1 MEPII
6 SPWVLYW
13 VSVMCNIND
22 LVAIINWL
30 SIMSIILVVAVH
42 LVDYMNYMNGD
53 ERVIIPNWTKYIKI
67 SLIVTCVSGLLY
79 IFIPD
84 KQTMIAMI
92 TVSYITPDNINI
104 TADYVVELVQRISE
118 AVNEVK

>member
-1 MEPII
+1 
-6 SPWVLYW
+6 
-13 VSVMCNIND
+13 
-22 LVAIINWL
+22 
-30 SIMSIILVVAVH
+30 MSLILVVAVH

-53 ERVIIPNWTKYIKI
+53 ERAIIPNWTKYIKI

-84 KQTMIAMI
+84 KQTMISMI

-104 TADYVVELVQRISE
+104 TTDYVVDLVQRISE
-118 AVNEVK
+118 AVKEVK

>member
-84 KQTMIAMI
+84 KQTMISMI
-92 TVSYITPDNINI
+92 VVSYITPDNINI

>member
-30 SIMSIILVVAVH
+30 SIISIILVVAVH
-42 LVDYMNYMNGD
+42 FVDYTNYMNGD
-53 ERVIIPNWTKYIKI
+53 EKAIIPNWVKYIKI
-67 SLIVTCVSGLLY
+67 SLIVACVSGLLY
-79 IFIPD
+79 VFIPD
-84 KQTMIAMI
+84 RQTMISMI
-92 TVSYITPDNINI
+92 AVSYITPDNINI
-104 TADYVVELVQRISE
+104 TTDCVIELVQRISE
-118 AVNEVK
+118 AVKEVK

>member
-42 LVDYMNYMNGD
+42 LVDYKNYMNGD
-53 ERVIIPNWTKYIKI
+53 EIVIIPNWTKYIKI

-79 IFIPD
+79 VFIPD
-84 KQTMIAMI
+84 KQTMISMI
-92 TVSYITPDNINI
+92 AVSYITPDNINI
-104 TADYVVELVQRISE
+104 TTDCVIELVQRISE